1 MNAGRHSGNRQ
12 PQKGARHAER
22 RSRWRAPTE
31 AHGRSF
37 GRPVPAPCGAAVSRQ
52 GHQLGCGE
60 QAVGRDRH
68 LRAERRHR
76 RLRAQVPPE
85 AGLHLPLA
93 GVRSGSTVG
102 RVGCTTPPWQ
112 LLRPDR
118 DEAGGRRRRVER
130 GEEMT
135 MKHHH
140 SLRPGSAFAVPPIS
154 RWRKDLW
161 GPGTYI
167 YDSRKHDQ
175 RFEVFRGDSPR
186 GTYAG
191 RGYTPGKWFARTF
204 FYGLVP
210 YTLARRENSEW
221 GGTYDFEHEAR

>member
-1 MNAGRHSGNRQ
+1 
-12 PQKGARHAER
+12 
-22 RSRWRAPTE
+22 
-31 AHGRSF
+31 
-37 GRPVPAPCGAAVSRQ
+37 
-52 GHQLGCGE
+52 
-60 QAVGRDRH
+60 
-68 LRAERRHR
+68 
-76 RLRAQVPPE
+76 
-85 AGLHLPLA
+85 
-93 GVRSGSTVG
+93 
-102 RVGCTTPPWQ
+102 
-112 LLRPDR
+112 
-118 DEAGGRRRRVER
+118 
-130 GEEMT
+130 

-221 GGTYDFEHEAR
+221 GGTYDFEHEAWPFDSAEAAIQAMREWWGDMGAKRRVLHGDYVKTNTYGRTGGVQ